1 MSKSTRAKDLDTLIA
16 CVDLAVPGT
25 GEVKRAL
32 KDSIFKPLAPA
43 YTTLI
48 KWIGKSNNC
57 QKALEVFECMGSVH
71 GLEPNTYTCSALLH
85 ALGRHRMS
93 EQAWKVYEMMKEKN
107 IECNIYTYTALIT
120 AFQKTQEQDKVD
132 QVYSDLKESGIEI
145 DSITYAAMLAALE
158 KSENGSGESAELS
171 LIHI

>member
-1 MSKSTRAKDLDTLIA
+1 MHGKCARTRTEHVHVLGVVERVWEDT
-16 CVDLAVPGT
+16 
-25 GEVKRAL
+25 
-32 KDSIFKPLAPA
+32 
-43 YTTLI
+43 
-48 KWIGKSNNC
+48 N
-57 QKALEVFECMGSVH
+57 
-71 GLEPNTYTCSALLH
+71 
-85 ALGRHRMS
+85 S

-158 KSENGSGESAELS
+158 KSGGSGARRRR
-171 LIHI
+171 